1 MLMGEVGGVLG
12 LDSEGASVA
21 IDVAFCPDATAVAE
35 ADALTGPAA
44 DDVDGRLVF
53 VPAW

>member
-1 MLMGEVGGVLG
+1 MGELGGVFG
-12 LDSEGASVA
+12 LDSEGGSVA
-21 IDVAFCPDATAVAE
+21 TEVVFCPDTTVVEE
-35 ADALTGPAA
+35 ADALTGSVA